1 MSADSPELA
10 ILAGPLIAG
19 ALVLATHVPLGQYVL
34 ARGIIFIDLA
44 IAQIAALGV
53 LAAQSVGLD
62 AGGWPMQLAAASTAI
77 AGALILY
84 RLERRYAEIQEALI
98 GSAFVLAATAGIV
111 LLAAHP
117 HGGEHLRDLLAGQI
131 LWVTT
136 PQLGPAMLYTALL
149 LVAWFV
155 RRNAATPL
163 RFYLV
168 FAFAVTVSVQLVG
181 IYLVFASLILPA
193 LATRSAP
200 PRTRLL
206 WGYGMGAF
214 GYIAGSVFSVVFDL
228 PTGATIVW
236 ALALSAIAIA
246 LLRRNTRE
254 IAA

>member
-1 MSADSPELA
+1 MNAETFDLA
-10 ILAGPLIAG
+10 ILLGPLVAG

-53 LAAQSVGLD
+53 LAAQTAGLD
-62 AGGWPMQLAAASTAI
+62 AGGWPLQASAAAA
-77 AGALILY
+77 AVVGALVLY
-84 RLERRYAEIQEALI
+84 GLERRYAAIQEALI
-98 GSAFVLAATAGIV
+98 GTAFVLAAAAGIV
-111 LLAAHP
+111 LLATHP

-131 LWVTT
+131 LWVAPT
-136 PQLGPAMLYTALL
+136 QLLPAALLTAVL

-155 RRNAATPL
+155 RSGAATPL

-168 FAFAVTVSVQLVG
+168 FALAVTASVQLVG
-181 IYLVFASLILPA
+181 VYLVFASLILPA

-206 WGYGMGAF
+206 WGYVIGVL
-214 GYIAGSVFSVVFDL
+214 GYVAGSVFSVMLDL

-236 ALALSAIAIA
+236 ALALSAIAVT
-246 LLRRNTRE
+246 LVRRKTQE
-254 IAA
+254 AAS